1 MKQEVRNLSE
11 ILHTP
16 GVWFE
21 LYLDRNTGIWEMSKT
36 KYFVTLN
43 KKIIEANTGRLI
55 DDEEIKEIDLNNK
68 KSIKYVWYCS
78 YILQPGKLK

>member
-11 ILHTP
+11 ILKTP

-21 LYLDRNTGIWEMSKT
+21 LYLDIDTGMWEMSKT
-36 KYFVTLN
+36 KSFVTLN

-55 DDEEIKEIDLNNK
+55 DDEEIKERDLNNK

>member
-1 MKQEVRNLSE
+1 MKQEVRNISE
-11 ILHTP
+11 ILNTP

-21 LYLDRNTGIWEMSKT
+21 LYLDRDTGIWEMSKT
-36 KYFVTLN
+36 KYVVTLN